1 MSPYLIA
8 IEPEFLPQYDELP
21 KEIRKKF
28 KKQISLL
35 ISLQRENPKHPSL
48 KIHKLEGSDFLEF
61 YVDDFYR
68 CVFKQ
73 EGSIY
78 KLYFVGTH
86 KLIDR
91 F

>member
-1 MSPYLIA
+1 VSKYLIA

-21 KEIRKKF
+21 GEIKKKF

-35 ISLQRENPKHPSL
+35 KENPKHPSL
-48 KIHKLEGSDFLEF
+48 KIHKLEGSEFREF

-68 CVFKQ
+68 CVFQQ
-73 EGSIY
+73 EGKIY

-91 F
+91 FK

>member
-1 MSPYLIA
+1 MSKYLIA

-21 KEIRKKF
+21 GEIKKKF

-35 ISLQRENPKHPSL
+35 KENPKHPSL
-48 KIHKLEGSDFLEF
+48 KIHKLEGPEFREF

-68 CVFKQ
+68 CVFLQ
-73 EGSIY
+73 EGNIY

-91 F
+91 FK

>member
-1 MSPYLIA
+1 MSKYLIA
-8 IEPEFLPQYDELP
+8 VETEFLSQYDDLP
-21 KEIRKKF
+21 KDIKKKF
-28 KKQISLL
+28 KKQIVLL
-35 ISLQRENPKHPSL
+35 SDNPKHPSL
-48 KIHKLEGSDFLEF
+48 RIHKLEGSDFWEF

-68 CVFKQ
+68 CVFKH

-91 F
+91 FK

>member
-1 MSPYLIA
+1 VSKYLIA

-21 KEIRKKF
+21 GEIKKKF

-35 ISLQRENPKHPSL
+35 KENPKHPSL
-48 KIHKLEGSDFLEF
+48 KIHKLEGSEFREF

-68 CVFKQ
+68 CVFQQ
-73 EGSIY
+73 EGNIY
-78 KLYFVGTH
+78 NLYFVGTH

-91 F
+91 FK

>member
-1 MSPYLIA
+1 MSKYLIA
-8 IEPEFLPQYDELP
+8 IEPEFLAQYDELP
-21 KEIRKKF
+21 KDIKKKF

-35 ISLQRENPKHPSL
+35 KDNPKHPSL
-48 KIHKLEGSDFLEF
+48 KIHKLEGSEFWEF

-68 CVFKQ
+68 CVFQQ
-73 EGSIY
+73 EGNIY

-91 F
+91 FK

>member
-1 MSPYLIA
+1 LSNYLISVEA
-8 IEPEFLPQYDELP
+8 DFLSQYDELP
-21 KEIRKKF
+21 KDIKKKF

-35 ISLQRENPKHPSL
+35 KENPKHPSL
-48 KIHKLEGSDFLEF
+48 KIHKLEGSNFREF

-68 CVFKQ
+68 CVFQQ
-73 EGSIY
+73 EGNIC

-91 F
+91 FK

>member
-1 MSPYLIA
+1 MIKYILA
-8 IEPEFLPQYDELP
+8 IDPEFLPQYDELP
-21 KEIRKKF
+21 RDIKKKF

-35 ISLQRENPKHPSL
+35 KENPKHPSL
-48 KIHKLEGSDFLEF
+48 KIHKLEGSEFWEF

-68 CVFKQ
+68 CVLQQ
-73 EGSIY
+73 EGNIY

-91 F
+91 FR

>member
-1 MSPYLIA
+1 MSKYLIA
-8 IEPEFLPQYDELP
+8 IEPDFLPQYDELAG
-21 KEIRKKF
+21 EIKKKF

-35 ISLQRENPKHPSL
+35 KENPKHPSL
-48 KIHKLEGSDFLEF
+48 KIHKLEGSEFREF

-68 CVFKQ
+68 CIFKQ
-73 EGSIY
+73 EGNIY

-91 F
+91 FK